1 MGKDTFHC
9 PRLSR
14 ASFSSVGD
22 ADGFELGLECC
33 RALALLQDLLS
44 GWTDRPKCPSLT
56 AAVTDRAVFPAGKMA

>member
-14 ASFSSVGD
+14 GSSSSVGG

-44 GWTDRPKCPSLT
+44 GWTDRPRRPSL
-56 AAVTDRAVFPAGKMA
+56 AAAMTDRVVFPTGKMA